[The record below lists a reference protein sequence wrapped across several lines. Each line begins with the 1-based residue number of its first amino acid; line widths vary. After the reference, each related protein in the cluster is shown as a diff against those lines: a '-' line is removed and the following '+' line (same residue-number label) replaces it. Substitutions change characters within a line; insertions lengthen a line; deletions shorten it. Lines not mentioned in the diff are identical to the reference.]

1 MDHEAIYHLQG
12 LSPAQPSVAAATA
25 EATLAVDPLMTN
37 LSKHLYGNYDPK

>member
-12 LSPAQPSVAAATA
+12 LSPAQPSA
-25 EATLAVDPLMTN
+25 LAVDPLMTN